1 MLRIVHYVTTKT
13 MGSGYLTLWLAIQW
27 LSSVRCYAP
36 TTRLHPI
43 LTERNLRYRR
53 FSVDGP
59 TSLDSENT
67 STFVKPSK
75 QQLLENLARDFARL
89 AEARPPTPS
98 ADDSMSPVL
107 VSAGSSYTRLWTHS
121 TWQSHSRPPHIRYAR
136 HVLRWWSSST
146 ARVIL
151 PAVLIATAYATVL
164 CVLCRRFGWTGTV
177 LAGIGSTSVLS
188 ILSAPLALLLTLR
201 ANASMTRLLESRLQ
215 MGRMVSHLAI

>member
-1 MLRIVHYVTTKT
+1 
-13 MGSGYLTLWLAIQW
+13 MGSRCLTLWLAIHW
-27 LSSVRCYAP
+27 LNNVRCYVP
-36 TTRLHPI
+36 TTRLPQI
-43 LTERNLRYRR
+43 LTERNSNGRR
-53 FSVDGP
+53 RPLFSVDGP
-59 TSLDSENT
+59 TLDSENT
-67 STFVKPSK
+67 STIVKPSK
-75 QQLLENLARDFARL
+75 QQLLENLARDFAIL

-164 CVLCRRFGWTGTV
+164 CVLCRHMGWTGTV

-215 MGRMVSHLAI
+215 MGRMVSQVAI